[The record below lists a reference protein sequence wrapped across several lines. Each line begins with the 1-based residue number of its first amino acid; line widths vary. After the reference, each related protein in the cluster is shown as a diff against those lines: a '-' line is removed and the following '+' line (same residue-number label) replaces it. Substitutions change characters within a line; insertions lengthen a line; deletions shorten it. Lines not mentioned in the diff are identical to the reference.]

1 MDTLR
6 SIETFVRAVEHGS
19 IAAGARQIGITAA
32 AASQNIQR
40 LESTLGMR
48 LLSRSTRSMALTD
61 AGQLYYNAV
70 KDILRDLE
78 LAKSSITE
86 FQGEPH
92 GRLRIACSAAFG
104 RNVIA
109 DLIPPF
115 MRRYPR
121 ISVELINT
129 DDSIDHITE
138 NIDISIRF
146 KQQLEPGMI
155 ARHIAR
161 VPIVVCASPEYL
173 ARAGRPTRPEEL
185 AQHACLMFRVPA
197 TGRMLGWGFRRDG
210 LRFEPAITPS
220 VFSNDIDAL
229 ARLAVGGAGIAR
241 LGAFVAQPLI
251 DSGQLEALLT
261 GNNTDDASEA
271 NADIEPLDFYVS
283 YQDKHAMTHKLRV
296 FVDYLVEVMPEEWK
310 MV

>member
-6 SIETFVRAVEHGS
+6 SIESFVRAVENGS
-19 IAAGARQIGITAA
+19 IAAGARQMGITAA

-40 LESTLGMR
+40 LETTLGIR

-61 AGQLYYNAV
+61 AGRIYYVGV
-70 KDILRDLE
+70 KDILRNLE

-86 FQGEPH
+86 FQGEPQ

-115 MRRYPR
+115 MRRYPH

-129 DDSIDHITE
+129 DNAIDHITE

-161 VPIVVCASPEYL
+161 VPILFCASPAYL
-173 ARAGRPTRPEEL
+173 DRAGRPTQPEAL
-185 AQHACLMFRVPA
+185 ASHACLMFRVPA
-197 TGRMLGWGFRRDG
+197 SGLILGWGFIRDG
-210 LRFEPAITPS
+210 LRFEPEITAT
-220 VFSNDIDAL
+220 VTSNDIDAL

-251 DSGQLEALLT
+251 ESGQLEALFT
-261 GNNTDDASEA
+261 GQADTEGAVT
-271 NADIEPLDFYVS
+271 ADIEPLDFYVS
-283 YQDKHAMTHKLRV
+283 YQDKHAMTHKLRG
-296 FVDYLVEVMPEEWK
+296 FVDYLVEVMPREWK
-310 MV
+310 I

>member
-6 SIETFVRAVEHGS
+6 SIESFVRAVEHGS

-40 LESTLGMR
+40 LETTLGIR

-61 AGQLYYNAV
+61 AGQLYYHAV

-86 FQGEPH
+86 FQGEPQ

-121 ISVELINT
+121 ISVELITT
-129 DDSIDHITE
+129 DNAIDHITE

-161 VPIVVCASPEYL
+161 VPILFCASPDYL
-173 ARAGRPTRPEEL
+173 DRAGRPTQPEEL
-185 AQHACLMFRVPA
+185 SHHACLMFRVPA
-197 TGRMLGWGFRRDG
+197 SGRMLGWGFLRDG
-210 LRFEPAITPS
+210 LRFEPDITPT
-220 VFSNDIDAL
+220 VNSNDIDAL

-251 DSGQLEALLT
+251 DSGQLEALFT
-261 GNNTDDASEA
+261 GHETSKGAVT
-271 NADIEPLDFYVS
+271 ADIEPLDFYVS

-296 FVDYLVEVMPEEWK
+296 FVDYLVEVMPERWK
-310 MV
+310 QYP